1 MGRQTRLTVGTV
13 MSLLAFDF
21 IAPAFPFFEEPWGML
36 AMWGVIVGQVN
47 LIATWGALGP
57 GNVVIRLP
65 WSILLGVLTCCALAL
80 GLRAWR
86 WGVAGDDFVAL
97 MGPVILGGVV
107 VAQIP
112 LWIAGR
118 CFRWRLINLEDG
130 SGDSQH
136 GPFQFNVRHMIL
148 VMFLVALAL
157 GSAQLVLPS
166 PDFAGLYHLGGESV
180 VILGA
185 IVVTNLVMTVPC
197 IWGALVKSNPV
208 PLLAWPV
215 YCAFVTAIE
224 FTALCFLLGP
234 PGADSREVFMAF
246 LLFNVLQCAT
256 VYFVLR
262 LFRAVG
268 FRLVRVAPT

>member
-97 MGPVILGGVV
+97 MGPVILGGGRRRADSALDRGQVLS
-107 VAQIP
+107 VAVDQ
-112 LWIAGR
+112 
-118 CFRWRLINLEDG
+118 
-130 SGDSQH
+130 
-136 GPFQFNVRHMIL
+136 
-148 VMFLVALAL
+148 
-157 GSAQLVLPS
+157 
-166 PDFAGLYHLGGESV
+166 LGGWERRF
-180 VILGA
+180 A
-185 IVVTNLVMTVPC
+185 ARTVS
-197 IWGALVKSNPV
+197 IQTSG
-208 PLLAWPV
+208 
-215 YCAFVTAIE
+215 T
-224 FTALCFLLGP
+224 
-234 PGADSREVFMAF
+234 
-246 LLFNVLQCAT
+246 
-256 VYFVLR
+256 
-262 LFRAVG
+262 
-268 FRLVRVAPT
+268 